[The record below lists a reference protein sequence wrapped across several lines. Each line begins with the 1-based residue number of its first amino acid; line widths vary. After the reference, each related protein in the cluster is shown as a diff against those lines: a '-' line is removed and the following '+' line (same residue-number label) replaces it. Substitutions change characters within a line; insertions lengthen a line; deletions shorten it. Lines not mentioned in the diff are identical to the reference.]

1 MAGPKYP
8 PRPPPRKPPMSNPYP
23 LSTTPAPATGQPSV
37 HAPAPVGRP
46 GSATPRQRKLATAA
60 ERGSRGAQP
69 TPRVQRVP
77 RNAERRPHLSP
88 KRRVQGTLGSRRG
101 YRGCPPVLENVRG
114 RCGRD
119 SGARQARPSGEG
131 RRRPQQAHPSQIP
144 APRRGGSL
152 CPTPIALC
160 EPLCYSLPMKWAPGP
175 LLFLGACRI
184 TYVLGANHRESP
196 CGRGAEGTSLGA
208 RPSEE
213 GWDRSECRCKAS
225 SLEPSGYAT
234 HPRQLRD
241 SSTTAP
247 RRLRDGSTTTGRR
260 GRRKSR
266 NTYNQRKR
274 PKPGEPCPSRRKA
287 GKRPSVPAPVL
298 GGRLGRGFSPVP
310 PTSEGGAG
318 GIAASATANR
328 RQSKSAHQSRNA
340 GWVVD

>member
-1 MAGPKYP
+1 MRSSAESPRSGKDGRPKVPPTPSAPQAANVQPLPPLHHPCPGYGATLC
-8 PRPPPRKPPMSNPYP
+8 PRPRARWQARKR
-23 LSTTPAPATGQPSV
+23 
-37 HAPAPVGRP
+37 HAP
-46 GSATPRQRKLATAA
+46 
-60 ERGSRGAQP
+60 P
-69 TPRVQRVP
+69 TQARD
-77 RNAERRPHLSP
+77 RR
-88 KRRVQGTLGSRRG
+88 RAGVQGRSPRRG
-101 YRGCPPVLENVRG
+101 YSESPAMLSEGLTCLPKGGCREPLVPAGGTGGVPLSWKTSEG

-160 EPLCYSLPMKWAPGP
+160 ELLCYSLPMKWAPGP

-241 SSTTAP
+241 NSTTAP
-247 RRLRDGSTTTGRR
+247 LHGYATAPRLR
-260 GRRKSR
+260 
-266 NTYNQRKR
+266 
-274 PKPGEPCPSRRKA
+274 
-287 GKRPSVPAPVL
+287 
-298 GGRLGRGFSPVP
+298 
-310 PTSEGGAG
+310 GAG
-318 GIAASATANR
+318 GEEKAGTHTIKGR
-328 RQSKSAHQSRNA
+328 DRSR
-340 GWVVD
+340 GSHTTIYI